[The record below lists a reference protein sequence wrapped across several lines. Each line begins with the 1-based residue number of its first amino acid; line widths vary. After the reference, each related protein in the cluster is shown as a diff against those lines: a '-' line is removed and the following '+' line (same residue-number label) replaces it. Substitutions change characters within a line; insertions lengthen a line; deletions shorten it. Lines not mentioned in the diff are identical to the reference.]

1 MNQPHA
7 KMEPAPSMSPAL
19 MRMAAA
25 LLIGTLAPL
34 FDTTIT
40 NVAIHTLGEALHAS
54 VSGIQWVMT
63 SYLLALGMVIPITGW
78 AMERFGGKRMWM
90 AALTTFLA
98 GSVLCSLAW
107 NLGSL
112 IAFRAIQGIGGG
124 LMLPVMQTMLIRAAG
139 SQKLGKLMA
148 MVGLPT
154 LLGPILGPVLGGLI
168 VDRLDWRWIFYV
180 NIPICLVALALA
192 WRWLPRE
199 SSRERSGR
207 LDFIGLLLLSPALVL
222 IIYGLAQVGSHHGFG
237 HSAVLVPLLGGV
249 ALLAVFIGYALRTS
263 GTPVIDLRLFRIGSF
278 TASSVLFFL
287 SGLSTYGG
295 MLLLPMYY
303 QQVRGEGILAS
314 GLLLVPQGIGMLLT
328 RTLAGKLTDQIG
340 PRPVVIGGLLLTAL
354 GTLPFTQAGAGS
366 SLFALGAALVVR
378 GAGLGAVFLP
388 VMAASYQGLSSEQ
401 IAHSSSATR
410 IIQQVGGAFGA
421 SVLAVILENQLTG
434 PITPLTLAHA
444 YDHTFLWSLGFTVVG
459 LIPAALLPALKRSPS
474 HIA

>member
-7 KMEPAPSMSPAL
+7 KMELAPSMSPAL

-148 MVGLPT
+148 MIGLPT

-199 SSRERSGR
+199 SPRERSGR

-354 GTLPFTQAGAGS
+354 GTLPFTQAGAAS

-421 SVLAVILENQLTG
+421 SVLAVILENRLTG